1 MFLQAFECVNY
12 FNHVLESRAA
22 IVLNWQYLIY
32 YKNEPTNEAFSI
44 PTFKCI
50 MLVISKDN
58 VEFDM
63 LKRHLQV
70 EPWPSDG
77 HFLYG
82 VIWKIRKCTGT

>member
-44 PTFKCI
+44 PTF
-50 MLVISKDN
+50 
-58 VEFDM
+58 
-63 LKRHLQV
+63 
-70 EPWPSDG
+70 
-77 HFLYG
+77 
-82 VIWKIRKCTGT
+82 